1 MNISKTSI
9 LKFLDIIQFNDLGL
23 VPVIAQ
29 QFNTNEVLMLAWMN
43 SVALSETIETGN
55 LCYWSRSRKKL
66 WRKGEE
72 SGQKQKLMD
81 LRWDCDA
88 DTLLVLVDQSGV
100 ACHTGRRSCFF
111 KALREDQIV
120 EISKVK
126 IDPKKL
132 YQNK

>member
-1 MNISKTSI
+1 MSKTSI
-9 LKFLDIIQFNDLGL
+9 LKFIDVIKFNDLGL

-43 SVALSETIETGN
+43 SDALSETIETGN

-72 SGQKQKLMD
+72 SGQKQKLKD

>member
-1 MNISKTSI
+1 MSKTSI
-9 LKFLDIIQFNDLGL
+9 LKFIDVIKFNDLGL